1 MEKDIL
7 SQVIEAEKDIQ
18 QCLDREKVKTRA
30 WLEQVKKECEEE
42 YIREEQQINASLK
55 QSTAEAAAEAEAQ
68 AEGIVSRAAEQTE
81 HLGRVP
87 AEALSGIVAKQ
98 IRRILPG

>member
-42 YIREEQQINASLK
+42 YIREEQQIKASLER
-55 QSTAEAAAEAEAQ
+55 SMAEAAAEAEAR
-68 AEGIVSRAAEQTE
+68 AAGIVSKAAEETE
-81 HLGRVP
+81 RLGRL
-87 AEALSGIVAKQ
+87 EAATLSRIVAKQ